1 MIGPVQGRTEKE
13 IPIQAGRCVVRL
25 GRPLDRLRP
34 DGPIGPVVDLA
45 HGPDD
50 ARLEPLAN
58 LPGPLPGMPLVS
70 HLRRHAVLA
79 GGRGQGTGLGH
90 GARQRLL
97 AVDVLAPPHRL
108 HRDDGVRM
116 VRRCDDHRIEVCLAV
131 EHLPVVCVDASGRE
145 LAKRACGEPQVGVA
159 QRSDVLAATA
169 PNIGAPP
176 AADPDSG
183 DVERIARRLYARTA
197 QDVTRHY
204 HQRRGRRRG
213 RGYEP
218 TTRDLLAHQIPP
230 L

>member
-1 MIGPVQGRTEKE
+1 MRGAPRSASRSPAARWADWSSI
-13 IPIQAGRCVVRL
+13 
-25 GRPLDRLRP
+25 
-34 DGPIGPVVDLA
+34 VDPA

-79 GGRGQGTGLGH
+79 GGRGQGAGLGH

-116 VRRCDDHRIEVCLAV
+116 VRRCDDHRIEVGLAV

-145 LAKRACGEPQVGVA
+145 LAKGARGKTEVGVA
-159 QRSDVLAATA
+159 ERRDVLAATT
-169 PNIGAPP
+169 PNVGAPP

-183 DVERIARRLYARTA
+183 DVERIARRLHARTA